1 MKNAYGI
8 NYVVDRKNSSK
19 KSRSK
24 KDINN
29 GNLQEDSLERK
40 EQSMSY
46 CKCDDDIEEGMINKR
61 KMRNER
67 FDDSLNQKSHRS
79 ASS

>member
-8 NYVVDRKNSSK
+8 NNSVDRKNSSK
-19 KSRSK
+19 NTRSK

-46 CKCDDDIEEGMINKR
+46 CKCDEDIEEGMINKR
-61 KMRNER
+61 KGRNER
-67 FDDSLNQKSHRS
+67 FDDSLN
-79 ASS
+79 